1 MTCFIFTYTDCVSYL
16 QTTKHILIKLTP
28 VVIRDEMVRLTNRNI
43 FFFTGSDNP
52 TSSVVANT
60 NDHGI

>member
-1 MTCFIFTYTDCVSYL
+1 MTCFISTYTDCVSYL
-16 QTTKHILIKLTP
+16 QTIKHILIKLTH
-28 VVIRDEMVRLTNRNI
+28 VVIRDEMVRLTKRNI
-43 FFFTGSDNP
+43 SFFTGSDNP